1 MDKIERVRGRP
12 SIDVRGKDL
21 IFARDDTAVMDRN
34 INANDNKAY
43 GNVPVAL
50 AASRYRGGG
59 RPGNRIAPLELGK
72 RE

>member
-1 MDKIERVRGRP
+1 MYELFISINSNAAMDKIERVRGRP

-50 AASRYRGGG
+50 AA
-59 RPGNRIAPLELGK
+59 
-72 RE
+72 